1 MNWLPAYMAAGACVL
16 AATLPFHFRHWIWQ
30 LRQRLP
36 AIAYDAMPA
45 PWEVPPAQWP
55 MPSLRRRVFVGSVVP
70 LLAALAILLAWPLAL
85 GMLLRDIP
93 TRWRNWRNRE
103 RPFRI
108 RRRDLR
114 YRFTQAEVEA
124 RECVYDPLG
133 AVPALP
139 FGHLNAAWRRYADA
153 LEPRAQLRAFVV
165 VMNPR
170 SWNPVRHEGYVVVD
184 RLGRVGAHFLAV
196 RCRLAET

>member
-1 MNWLPAYMAAGACVL
+1 MNWVLAYVVAGACVL
-16 AATLPFHFRHWIWQ
+16 AATLVMHLTHSSSR
-30 LRQRLP
+30 LRPVLE
-36 AIAYDAMPA
+36 AIAQDERPKQSI
-45 PWEVPPAQWP
+45 W
-55 MPSLRRRVFVGSVVP
+55 RRVLEDGVVP
-70 LLAALAILLAWPLAL
+70 LLAGLAILVAWPLVLAILLREFPA
-85 GMLLRDIP
+85 
-93 TRWRNWRNRE
+93 RWRGWRNRE

-114 YRFTQAEVEA
+114 YPFTQAEVEA

-153 LEPRAQLRAFVV
+153 LEPRARLRAFVV

-184 RLGRVGAHFLAV
+184 RLGRVGAHFVAV
-196 RCRLAET
+196 RCKLGKA